1 MANLRTITSKVTKE
15 EAKDLLDKAQDI
27 INKDILGPNFKR
39 EKLLSTK
46 DGKKKKVKI
55 DG

>member
-1 MANLRTITSKVTKE
+1 MVNLRTITSKVTKE

-46 DGKKKKVKI
+46 KVKRKRLK
-55 DG
+55 

>member
-1 MANLRTITSKVTKE
+1 MVNLRTITQKVTKE

-27 INKDILGPNFKR
+27 INKDILGPKFKR

-46 DGKKKKVKI
+46 EGKKKRLK
-55 DG
+55 

>member
-1 MANLRTITSKVTKE
+1 MTKE

-27 INKDILGPNFKR
+27 INKDILGPKFKR

-46 DGKKKKVKI
+46 EKKEK
-55 DG
+55 G